1 MNFWINTIVFE
12 HSWRLRKE
20 RNQFH
25 PKKPTNQDNHI
36 LCEDTPVK
44 ANEEFE
50 DIVKHLN
57 DLISLDEI

>member
-1 MNFWINTIVFE
+1 
-12 HSWRLRKE
+12 
-20 RNQFH
+20 
-25 PKKPTNQDNHI
+25 

-50 DIVKHLN
+50 DIVEHLN